1 MLYFI
6 LVYAQLAPGNRCIK
20 LSGDRSIIQKYCDPL
35 IFLRIIFTL
44 GFIQHC
50 VCSTH
55 LLNSHKVPG
64 SEAIAVKDKSLLSW
78 SLHPGGID
86 AEIQNKYLST
96 SPQGRAYLKWRTWKR
111 APNVIKQKYSPS
123 NECSLSRQSRF
134 VDISQRKAYLAKSV
148 HKENGHVFRFSAET
162 LVGSIRLRVSRSP
175 YCRQFHRSWRELIV
189 TWQSHGTCQHM
200 RLISKGSYYGHG
212 LLPVWTTS
220 FGDFEI

>member
-1 MLYFI
+1 MEPAWADSVAWPLPVW
-6 LVYAQLAPGNRCIK
+6 LKPEMESKSLQGCL
-20 LSGDRSIIQKYCDPL
+20 RSIYTAIWEGLRASWPGICPPATHSWPTSAFPPWSISSLAKDLFQCWEKNHHPWGRGGDGNALILISYSRLHVKYVHLTPIWIDPL

-111 APNVIKQKYSPS
+111 APNVIK
-123 NECSLSRQSRF
+123 
-134 VDISQRKAYLAKSV
+134 
-148 HKENGHVFRFSAET
+148 
-162 LVGSIRLRVSRSP
+162 
-175 YCRQFHRSWRELIV
+175 
-189 TWQSHGTCQHM
+189 
-200 RLISKGSYYGHG
+200 
-212 LLPVWTTS
+212 
-220 FGDFEI
+220 